1 MSRSTY
7 TGLAAGSLKIQKY
20 QNFRGV
26 DFTDDAVNES
36 RSPESLNMWKNYKTL
51 GKKIETRPDI
61 ELQLE
66 LENTIYGLFFYT
78 VNNVDHWIIHSGVS
92 LYDYNPVS
100 GVKTTLKANGMN
112 PANSVSFIYNNILFI
127 KDGINYLEYN
137 GTTLKDVIGTVPLTT
152 IGRKPSG
159 GGTQY
164 QDINLISNYR
174 KNSFWSD
181 GESVD
186 YHLDATAISNQN
198 VSVWINDVLQE
209 ANTYTVDAVNGVI
222 TFNTAPTA
230 AIDEDN
236 VVIQFVKEVSGN
248 ANKINKC
255 TLAAMFDNRVFFSG
269 NQDYP
274 NSVFWCSYNDPRYIS
289 DMNYALEG
297 TDIAKVKSM
306 VAGNN
311 ALWVF
316 KEPSQANT
324 TVFYHTPLESYDNRL
339 EDTVKTYP
347 SVHSSISTGCAATG
361 INFND
366 DICFFSD
373 RGLEG
378 ITGDITTEQVL
389 GHRSTL
395 VDRKMLN
402 EVNYKNMVLAEWE
415 GYLLVIIDDKVYLA
429 NSRELVAN
437 VDHNEYEWF
446 YWELAKKIRATNVH
460 KNILYLCSVAENV
473 YDENGYI
480 KYTDG
485 VDFYWYDS
493 VNEIVYDSSYEATVI
508 DVQTLTPVYV
518 SGIYTLTN
526 NNDNRDI
533 ESYWTTKL
541 DDFDYP
547 QMLKTTNKRGF
558 KSDVSGQSVTIKVK
572 VDNKPFEVLGTYTNA
587 KGYIVA
593 KLKRKKWNKIQL
605 RFGSNKPFGIY
616 EIVLETY
623 IGAYVKRS

>member
-1 MSRSTY
+1 MSSGY
-7 TGLAAGSLKIQKY
+7 TGLAAGSLKRQTY
-20 QNFRGV
+20 YNFRGV
-26 DFTDDAVNES
+26 DFTDDVVNET
-36 RSPESLNMWKNYKTL
+36 RSPDSLNMWKNYKSL

-61 ELQLE
+61 ELQLQ

-78 VNNVDHWIIHSGVS
+78 INNVDHWIIHSGTS
-92 LYDYNPVS
+92 LYDYNPNTKVL
-100 GVKTTLKANGMN
+100 TTLKANGMN
-112 PANSVSFIYNNILFI
+112 PFNSTAFIYNNLFFI

-137 GTTLKDVIGTVPLTT
+137 GTTIKNVEGTIPLTT

-164 QDINLISNYR
+164 QDINLISDYR

-181 GESVD
+181 GTSTE
-186 YHLDATAISNQN
+186 YHLDATGISNTGVQ
-198 VSVWINDVLQE
+198 VWINDVLQ
-209 ANTYTVDAVNGVI
+209 ASNTYTVDAVNGVI
-222 TFNTAPTA
+222 TFTTAPVA

-236 VVIQFVKEVSGN
+236 VVIQFAKPVSGY
-248 ANKINKC
+248 ANKIKKC
-255 TLAAMFDNRVFFSG
+255 TIATMFDNRVFFSG

-274 NSVFWCSYNDPRYIS
+274 NAVFWCGYNDPRYIS

-297 TDIAKVKSM
+297 TDIAQVKSM

-324 TVFYHTPLESYDNRL
+324 TVFYHVPLESYDERL
-339 EDTVKTYP
+339 GDTVKTYP

-373 RGLEG
+373 RGMEG

-389 GHRSTL
+389 AHRSSL

-402 EVNYKNMVLAEWE
+402 EENYKRMVLAEWE
-415 GYLLVIIDDKVYLA
+415 GYLLVIIDDIVYLA
-429 NSRELVAN
+429 NSREMVAN
-437 VDHNEYEWF
+437 NDHNEYEWF
-446 YWELAKKIRATNVH
+446 YWKLAKKIRATNVH
-460 KNILYLCSVAENV
+460 NDKLYLCSVAENV
-473 YDENGYI
+473 YDDNGYI

-485 VDFYWYDS
+485 LNFYWYDS
-493 VNEIVYDSSYEATVI
+493 ENEIVYDTDYEETQI
-508 DVQTLTPVYV
+508 SVQTLTPIYV

-526 NNDNRDI
+526 NDENRDL
-533 ESYWTTKL
+533 ESYWTTKS
-541 DDFDYP
+541 DDYDYP

-558 KSDVSGQSVTIKVK
+558 KSDVSGLSVTIEVK
-572 VDNKPFEVLGTYTNA
+572 TDNNDFETLGTYQNN

-605 RFGSNKPFGIY
+605 RFGSKKPFGIY
-616 EIVLETY
+616 EIVLESY
-623 IGAYVKRS
+623 VGSYVKRG

>member
-1 MSRSTY
+1 MSSSNY
-7 TGLAAGSLKIQKY
+7 TGLAAGTLKRQVY
-20 QNFRGV
+20 YNFRGV
-26 DFTDDAVNES
+26 DFTDENVSET
-36 RSPESLNMWKNYKTL
+36 RSPDSLNMWKNYKTL

-61 ELQLE
+61 ELQLS
-66 LENTIYGLFFYT
+66 LSNTIYGLFFYT
-78 VNNVDHWIIHSGVS
+78 VNTVDHWIIHAGVT
-92 LYDYNPVS
+92 LYDYNPSSEQLTV
-100 GVKTTLKANGMN
+100 LKANGMN

-127 KDGINYLEYN
+127 KDGLNYLEYN
-137 GTTLKDVIGTVPLTT
+137 GTTLKDVEGTIPLTT

-159 GGTQY
+159 GGVQY
-164 QDINLISNYR
+164 QDINLISDYR
-174 KNSFWSD
+174 KNSFWGD
-181 GESVD
+181 GTSTE
-186 YHLDATAISNQN
+186 YHLDATNISDTG
-198 VSVWINDVLQE
+198 VKVWISDVEQNP
-209 ANTYTVDAVNGVI
+209 NTYTIDKVNGTI
-222 TFNTAPTA
+222 TFTTAPA
-230 AIDEDN
+230 EPVDEDN
-236 VVIQFVKEVSGN
+236 VVIQFAKPVTGY
-248 ANKINKC
+248 ANKILKC
-255 TLAAMFDNRVFFSG
+255 TLATMFDNRVFFSG

-274 NSVFWCSYNDPRYIS
+274 NAVFWCSYNDPRYIS

-297 TDIAKVKSM
+297 TDVAKVKSM

-347 SVHSSISTGCAATG
+347 STHSSISTGCKATG

-373 RGLEG
+373 RGMEG

-389 GHRSTL
+389 SHRSSL

-402 EVNYKNMVLAEWE
+402 EANYKDMALAEWE
-415 GYLLVIIDDKVYLA
+415 GYLLVVIDDTVYLA
-429 NSRELVAN
+429 NSREVVAN

-446 YWELAKKIRATNVH
+446 YWKLAKKIKTTAVHNNV
-460 KNILYLCSVAENV
+460 LYLCSKAENV

-485 VDFYWYDS
+485 TYIYWYDAE
-493 VNEIVYDSSYEATVI
+493 NEIVYDSSYEESLVSI
-508 DVQTLTPVYV
+508 ETLTPIYV

-526 NNDNRDI
+526 NDDDRDI
-533 ESYWTTKL
+533 ESYWTTRS
-541 DDFDYP
+541 DDYDYP

-558 KSDVSGQSVTIKVK
+558 KSDVSGQRVTIKVK
-572 VDNKPFEVLGTYTNA
+572 TDNNDFETLGTYNNT

-605 RFGSNKPFGIY
+605 RFGSDKPFGIY
-616 EIVLETY
+616 EIVLESY
-623 IGAYVKRS
+623 VGSYVKRS

>member
-1 MSRSTY
+1 MSSTY
-7 TGLAAGSLKIQKY
+7 TGLAAGSLKRQTY
-20 QNFRGV
+20 YNFRGV
-26 DFTDDAVNES
+26 DFTDDVVAET
-36 RSPESLNMWKNYKTL
+36 RSPDSLNMWKNYKSL

-61 ELQLE
+61 ELQLS
-66 LENTIYGLFFYT
+66 LSNTIYGLFFYT
-78 VNNVDHWIIHSGVS
+78 VNNVDHWIIHAGVS
-92 LYDYNPVS
+92 LYDYNPSTEQLTV
-100 GVKTTLKANGMN
+100 LKANGMN

-137 GTTLKDVIGTVPLTT
+137 GTTLSDVTGTIPLTT

-164 QDINLISNYR
+164 QDVNLLSDKR

-181 GESVD
+181 GTSTD
-186 YHLDATAISNQN
+186 YYLDSTGISNTG
-198 VSVWINDVLQE
+198 VKVWINDVEQ
-209 ANTYTVDAVNGVI
+209 ATNTYTIDATNGVI
-222 TFNTAPTA
+222 TFTTAPTA

-236 VVIQFVKEVSGN
+236 VVIQFTKAVSGN
-248 ANKINKC
+248 ANKILKC
-255 TLAAMFDNRVFFSG
+255 TLAAMFDNRVFYSG

-274 NSVFWCSYNDPRYIS
+274 NAVFWCSYNDPRYIS

-297 TDIAKVKSM
+297 TDVAKVKSM

-324 TVFYHTPLESYDNRL
+324 TVFYHTPLESYDERL
-339 EDTVKTYP
+339 GDTVKTYP
-347 SVHSSISTGCAATG
+347 STHSSISTGCKATG

-373 RGLEG
+373 RGMEG
-378 ITGDITTEQVL
+378 VSGDITTEQVL
-389 GHRSTL
+389 AHRSTL

-402 EVNYKNMVLAEWE
+402 EANYKNMVLAEWE
-415 GYLLVIIDDKVYLA
+415 GYLLVVIDDKVYLA
-429 NSRELVAN
+429 NSREIVAN

-446 YWELAKKIRATNVH
+446 YWELSKKIRATAVH
-460 KNILYLCSVAENV
+460 NNELYLCTIAENV
-473 YDENGYI
+473 YDENGYT

-485 VDFYWYDS
+485 LNYYWYDS
-493 VNEIVYDSSYEATVI
+493 ENNVVYDTSYEETQI
-508 DVQTLTPVYV
+508 DVQTLTPIYV

-526 NNDNRDI
+526 NDADR
-533 ESYWTTKL
+533 ELQSYWTTKS
-541 DDFDYP
+541 DDYDYP

-558 KSDVSGQSVTIKVK
+558 KSDVSGNSITIEVK
-572 VDNKPFEVLGTYTNA
+572 TDNNDFETLGTYANT

-605 RFGSNKPFGIY
+605 RFGSDKPFGIY
-616 EIVLETY
+616 EIVLESY

>member
-1 MSRSTY
+1 MSSTY
-7 TGLAAGSLKIQKY
+7 TGLAAGSLKRQTY
-20 QNFRGV
+20 YNFRGV
-26 DFTDDAVNES
+26 DFTDDVVAET
-36 RSPESLNMWKNYKTL
+36 RSPDSLNMWKNYKSL

-61 ELQLE
+61 ELQLS
-66 LENTIYGLFFYT
+66 LSNTIYGLFFYT
-78 VNNVDHWIIHSGVS
+78 VNNVDHWIIHAGVS
-92 LYDYNPVS
+92 LYDYNPS
-100 GVKTTLKANGMN
+100 TETLTTLKANGMN

-137 GTTLKDVIGTVPLTT
+137 GTTLSSVTGTIPLTT

-164 QDINLISNYR
+164 QDINLLSDKR

-181 GESVD
+181 GTSTE
-186 YHLDATAISNQN
+186 YHLDTTGISSTG
-198 VSVWINDVLQE
+198 VIVWVNDVEQ
-209 ANTYTVDAVNGVI
+209 ATNTYTIDATNGVI
-222 TFNTAPTA
+222 TFNSAPAA

-236 VVIQFVKEVSGN
+236 VVIQFTKAVSGN
-248 ANKINKC
+248 ANKILKC

-274 NSVFWCSYNDPRYIS
+274 NAVFWCSYNDPRYIS

-324 TVFYHTPLESYDNRL
+324 TVFYHVPLEIYDERL
-339 EDTVKTYP
+339 GDTVKTYP
-347 SVHSSISTGCAATG
+347 STHSSISTGCKATG

-373 RGLEG
+373 RGMEG
-378 ITGDITTEQVL
+378 VSGDITTEQVL
-389 GHRSTL
+389 AHRSTL

-402 EVNYKNMVLAEWE
+402 ETNYKDMVLAEWE
-415 GYLLVIIDDKVYLA
+415 GYLLVVIDDKVYLA
-429 NSRELVAN
+429 NSREIVAN

-446 YWELAKKIRATNVH
+446 YWELSKKIRATAVH
-460 KNILYLCSVAENV
+460 NNILYLCTIAENV
-473 YDENGYI
+473 YDDNGYV

-485 VDFYWYDS
+485 LNYYWYDS
-493 VNEIVYDSSYEATVI
+493 ENEIVYDEDYEATQI
-508 DVQTLTPVYV
+508 DVQTLTPIYV

-526 NNDNRDI
+526 NNDDR
-533 ESYWTTKL
+533 ELQSYWTTKL
-541 DDFDYP
+541 DDYDYP

-558 KSDVSGQSVTIKVK
+558 KSDVSGSSVTIEVK
-572 VDNKPFEVLGTYTNA
+572 TDNNNFETLGTYTNT

-605 RFGSNKPFGIY
+605 RFGSDRPFGIY
-616 EIVLETY
+616 EIVLESY

>member
-1 MSRSTY
+1 MSSGY
-7 TGLAAGSLKIQKY
+7 TGLAAGTLKRQTY

-26 DFTDDAVNES
+26 DFTDEVVHES

-61 ELQLE
+61 ELQLQ

-78 VNNVDHWIIHSGVS
+78 INNVDHWIIHSGTS
-92 LYDYNPVS
+92 LYDYNPNT
-100 GVKTTLKANGMN
+100 KELTTLKVNGMN
-112 PANSVSFIYNNILFI
+112 PANSTAFIYNNLFFMI
-127 KDGINYLEYN
+127 DGINYLEYN
-137 GTTLKDVIGTVPLTT
+137 GSTIKDVEGTIPLTT

-164 QDINLISNYR
+164 QDINLISDYR

-181 GESVD
+181 GTATE
-186 YHLDATAISNQN
+186 YHLDTTGISSTGVQ
-198 VSVWINDVLQE
+198 VWINDVLQ
-209 ANTYTVDAVNGVI
+209 ASNTYTVDAVNGVI
-222 TFNTAPTA
+222 TFTTAPVA

-236 VVIQFVKEVSGN
+236 VVIQFAKPVSGY
-248 ANKINKC
+248 ANKIKKC
-255 TLAAMFDNRVFFSG
+255 TIATMFDNRVFFSG

-274 NSVFWCSYNDPRYIS
+274 NAVFWCSYNDPRYIS

-297 TDIAKVKSM
+297 TDIAQVKSM

-324 TVFYHTPLESYDNRL
+324 TVFYHVPLESYDERL
-339 EDTVKTYP
+339 GDTVKTYP

-373 RGLEG
+373 RGMEG

-402 EVNYKNMVLAEWE
+402 EENYRKMVLAEWE
-415 GYLLVIIDDKVYLA
+415 GYLLVIIDDVVYLA
-429 NSRELVAN
+429 NSRERVAN
-437 VDHNEYEWF
+437 NDHTEYEWF
-446 YWELAKKIRATNVH
+446 YWKLAKKIRATNVH
-460 KNILYLCSVAENV
+460 NNVLYLCSVAENV
-473 YDENGYI
+473 YDDNEYI

-485 VDFYWYDS
+485 LNFYWYDS
-493 VNEIVYDSSYEATVI
+493 ENDIVYDTDYEETQISVE
-508 DVQTLTPVYV
+508 TLTPIYV

-526 NNDNRDI
+526 NDENRDL
-533 ESYWTTKL
+533 ESYWTTKS

-558 KSDVSGQSVTIKVK
+558 KSDVSGSSVTIEVK
-572 VDNKPFEVLGTYTNA
+572 TDNNDFETLGTYQNN

-605 RFGSNKPFGIY
+605 RFGSKKPFGIY
-616 EIVLETY
+616 EIVLESY
-623 IGAYVKRS
+623 VGSYVKRG

>member
-1 MSRSTY
+1 MSSGY
-7 TGLAAGSLKIQKY
+7 TGLAAGSLKRQTY
-20 QNFRGV
+20 YNFRGV
-26 DFTDDAVNES
+26 DFTDNVVNET
-36 RSPESLNMWKNYKTL
+36 RSPDSLNMWKNYKSL

-61 ELQLE
+61 ELQLQ

-100 GVKTTLKANGMN
+100 KVTTTLKANGMN
-112 PANSVSFIYNNILFI
+112 PANSTAFIYNNIFFI

-137 GTTLKDVIGTVPLTT
+137 GTTIKDVVGTIPLTT
-152 IGRKPSG
+152 IGRKPNG

-164 QDINLISNYR
+164 QDINLISDYR
-174 KNSFWSD
+174 KNSFWGD
-181 GESVD
+181 GTSTE
-186 YHLDATAISNQN
+186 YHLDTTGITSGS
-198 VSVWINDVLQE
+198 VTVWISDVEQS
-209 ANTYTVDAVNGVI
+209 ASSYSVDAVNGII
-222 TFNTAPTA
+222 TFNTAPAA

-236 VVIQFVKEVSGN
+236 VVIQFAKPVSGY
-248 ANKINKC
+248 ANKIKKC
-255 TLAAMFDNRVFFSG
+255 TLATMFDNRVFFSG

-274 NSVFWCSYNDPRYIS
+274 NAVFWCSYNDPRYIS

-297 TDIAKVKSM
+297 TDIAQIKSM

-324 TVFYHTPLESYDNRL
+324 TVFYHVPLESYDERL
-339 EDTVKTYP
+339 GDTVKTYP

-373 RGLEG
+373 RGMEG

-389 GHRSTL
+389 SHRSSL

-402 EVNYKNMVLAEWE
+402 EENYKNMVLAEWE
-415 GYLLVIIDDKVYLA
+415 GYLLVIIDDIVYLA
-429 NSRELVAN
+429 NSREIVAN
-437 VDHNEYEWF
+437 ADHNEYEWF
-446 YWELAKKIRATNVH
+446 YWKLAKKMKTTNVH
-460 KNILYLCSVAENV
+460 NNVLYLCSERENV
-473 YDENGYI
+473 YDDNGYI

-485 VDFYWYDS
+485 LSFYWYDS
-493 VNEIVYDSSYEATVI
+493 ENDIVYDTDYEETQI
-508 DVQTLTPVYV
+508 SVQTLTPIYV

-526 NNDNRDI
+526 NDENRDL
-533 ESYWTTKL
+533 ESYWTTKS
-541 DDFDYP
+541 DDYDYP

-558 KSDVSGQSVTIKVK
+558 KSDVSGLSVTIEVK
-572 VDNKPFEVLGTYTNA
+572 TDNNNFETLGTYNNT

-605 RFGSNKPFGIY
+605 KFGSHKPFGIY
-616 EIVLETY
+616 EIVLESY
-623 IGAYVKRS
+623 IGSYVKRS

>member
-1 MSRSTY
+1 MSSNTY
-7 TGLAAGSLKIQKY
+7 TGLAAGSLKRQTY
-20 QNFRGV
+20 YNFRGV
-26 DFTDDAVNES
+26 DFTDDVVNET
-36 RSPESLNMWKNYKTL
+36 RSPDSLNMWKNYKSL

-61 ELQLE
+61 ELQLQ

-78 VNNVDHWIIHSGVS
+78 INNVDHWIIHSGVS

-100 GVKTTLKANGMN
+100 KVKTTLKANGMN
-112 PANSVSFIYNNILFI
+112 PFNSTAFIYNNIFFI

-137 GTTLKDVIGTVPLTT
+137 GTTIKDVEGTIPLTT

-164 QDINLISNYR
+164 QDINLISDYR

-181 GESVD
+181 GTSTE
-186 YHLDATAISNQN
+186 YHLDATGISSTGVQ
-198 VSVWINDVLQE
+198 VWINDVLQ
-209 ANTYTVDAVNGVI
+209 ASNTYTVDAVNGVI
-222 TFNTAPTA
+222 TFTTAPIA

-236 VVIQFVKEVSGN
+236 VVIKFAKPVSGY
-248 ANKINKC
+248 ANKIKKC
-255 TLAAMFDNRVFFSG
+255 TIATMFDNRVFFSG

-274 NSVFWCSYNDPRYIS
+274 NAVFWCGYNDPRYIS

-297 TDIAKVKSM
+297 TDIAQVKSM

-324 TVFYHTPLESYDNRL
+324 TVFYHVPLESYDDRL
-339 EDTVKTYP
+339 KDTVKTYP

-373 RGLEG
+373 RGMEG

-389 GHRSTL
+389 AHRSSL

-402 EVNYKNMVLAEWE
+402 EENYKEMVLAEWE
-415 GYLLVIIDDKVYLA
+415 GYLLVLIDDKVYLA
-429 NSRELVAN
+429 NSREMVAN
-437 VDHNEYEWF
+437 ADHNEYEWF

-460 KNILYLCSVAENV
+460 NNVLYLCSERENV
-473 YDENGYI
+473 YDDNGYI

-485 VDFYWYDS
+485 LNFYWYDS
-493 VNEIVYDSSYEATVI
+493 ENEIVYDTDYKETQISVE
-508 DVQTLTPVYV
+508 TLTPIYV

-526 NNDNRDI
+526 NDENRDL
-533 ESYWTTKL
+533 ESYWTTKS
-541 DDFDYP
+541 DDYDYP

-558 KSDVSGQSVTIKVK
+558 KSDVSGLSVTIEVK
-572 VDNKPFEVLGTYTNA
+572 TDNNDFETLGTYNNT

-616 EIVLETY
+616 EIVLESY
-623 IGAYVKRS
+623 IGSYVKRS

>member
-1 MSRSTY
+1 MSSTY
-7 TGLAAGSLKIQKY
+7 TGMAAGSLKRQTY
-20 QNFRGV
+20 YNFRGV
-26 DFTDDAVNES
+26 DFTDDVVAET
-36 RSPESLNMWKNYKTL
+36 RSPDSLNMWKNYKSL

-61 ELQLE
+61 ELQLS
-66 LENTIYGLFFYT
+66 LDNTIYGLFFYT
-78 VNNVDHWIIHSGVS
+78 VNNVDHWIIHAGVS
-92 LYDYNPVS
+92 LYDYNPS
-100 GVKTTLKANGMN
+100 TQTKTTLKANGMN

-137 GTTLKDVIGTVPLTT
+137 GTTLSNVDGTIPLTT
-152 IGRKPSG
+152 IGRKPGG

-164 QDINLISNYR
+164 QDINLISDKR

-181 GESVD
+181 GTSTE
-186 YHLDATAISNQN
+186 YHLDSTGISSSG
-198 VSVWINDVLQE
+198 VKVWINDVEQS
-209 ANTYTVDAVNGVI
+209 ASSYTIDAVNGVI
-222 TFNTAPTA
+222 IFNTAPTA

-236 VVIQFVKEVSGN
+236 VVIQFTKAVSGY
-248 ANKINKC
+248 ANRILKC
-255 TLAAMFDNRVFFSG
+255 TLATMFDNRVFFSG

-274 NSVFWCSYNDPRYIS
+274 NTVFWCGYNDPRYIS

-324 TVFYHTPLESYDNRL
+324 TVFYHTPLESYDERL
-339 EDTVKTYP
+339 GDTVKTYP
-347 SVHSSISTGCAATG
+347 STHSSISTGCKATG

-373 RGLEG
+373 RGMEG
-378 ITGDITTEQVL
+378 VSGDITTEQVL
-389 GHRSTL
+389 AHRSTL

-402 EVNYKNMVLAEWE
+402 EEHYKDMVLAEWE
-415 GYLLVIIDDKVYLA
+415 GYLLVIIDNKVYLA
-429 NSRELVAN
+429 NSREIVAN

-446 YWELAKKIRATNVH
+446 YWELSKKMKATAVH
-460 KNILYLCSVAENV
+460 NNILYLCSERENV
-473 YDENGYI
+473 YDDNGYI

-485 VDFYWYDS
+485 VDIYWYDAE
-493 VNEIVYDSSYEATVI
+493 NNIVYDDEYEVSLVSI
-508 DVQTLTPVYV
+508 ETLTPVYV

-526 NNDNRDI
+526 DNDNRDLQ
-533 ESYWTTKL
+533 SYWTTKL
-541 DDFDYP
+541 DDYDYP

-558 KSDVSGQSVTIKVK
+558 KSDVSGSSVTIEVK
-572 VDNKPFEVLGTYTNA
+572 TDNNNFETLGTYANT

-605 RFGSNKPFGIY
+605 RFGSEKPFGIY
-616 EIVLETY
+616 EIVLESY
-623 IGAYVKRS
+623 IGSYVKRS

>member
-1 MSRSTY
+1 MSSGY
-7 TGLAAGSLKIQKY
+7 TGLAAGSLKRQTY
-20 QNFRGV
+20 YNFRGV
-26 DFTDDAVNES
+26 DFTDDAVNET
-36 RSPESLNMWKNYKTL
+36 RSPDSLNMWKNYKSL

-61 ELQLE
+61 ELQLQ

-78 VNNVDHWIIHSGVS
+78 INNVDHWIIHSGVS
-92 LYDYNPVS
+92 LYDYNPNT
-100 GVKTTLKANGMN
+100 KALTILKANGMN
-112 PANSVSFIYNNILFI
+112 PFNSTAFIYNNLFFI

-137 GTTLKDVIGTVPLTT
+137 GTTIKDVEGTIPLTS
-152 IGRKPSG
+152 IGRKPAG

-164 QDINLISNYR
+164 QDINLLSDYR

-181 GESVD
+181 GTSTE
-186 YHLDATAISNQN
+186 YHLDATGISNTGVQ
-198 VSVWINDVLQE
+198 VWINDVLQE
-209 ANTYTVDAVNGVI
+209 SNTYTIDTVNGVI
-222 TFNTAPTA
+222 TFTTAPVA

-236 VVIQFVKEVSGN
+236 VVIQFAKPVSGY
-248 ANKINKC
+248 ANKIKKC
-255 TLAAMFDNRVFFSG
+255 TIATMFDNRVFFSG

-274 NSVFWCSYNDPRYIS
+274 NAVFWCSYNDPRYIS

-297 TDIAKVKSM
+297 TDIAQVKSM

-324 TVFYHTPLESYDNRL
+324 TVFYHVPLESYDERL
-339 EDTVKTYP
+339 GDTVKTYP

-373 RGLEG
+373 RGMEG

-389 GHRSTL
+389 AHRSSL

-402 EVNYKNMVLAEWE
+402 EENYKRMVLAEWE
-415 GYLLVIIDDKVYLA
+415 GYLLVIIDDTVYLA
-429 NSRELVAN
+429 NSREMVAN
-437 VDHNEYEWF
+437 ADHNEYEWF
-446 YWELAKKIRATNVH
+446 YWKLAKKMRATNVH
-460 KNILYLCSVAENV
+460 NNVLYLCSERENV
-473 YDENGYI
+473 YDDNGYI

-485 VDFYWYDS
+485 LNFYWYDS
-493 VNEIVYDSSYEATVI
+493 ENDIVYDTDYEETQISVE
-508 DVQTLTPVYV
+508 TLTPIYV

-526 NNDNRDI
+526 NDENRDL
-533 ESYWTTKL
+533 ESYWTTKS
-541 DDFDYP
+541 DDYDYP

-558 KSDVSGQSVTIKVK
+558 KSDVSGLSVTIEVK
-572 VDNKPFEVLGTYTNA
+572 TDNNDFETLGTYNNT

-605 RFGSNKPFGIY
+605 KFGSNKPFGIY
-616 EIVLETY
+616 EIVLESY
-623 IGAYVKRS
+623 IGSYVKRS

>member
-1 MSRSTY
+1 MSSTY
-7 TGLAAGSLKIQKY
+7 TGLAAGTLKRQTY
-20 QNFRGV
+20 YNFRGV
-26 DFTDDAVNES
+26 DFTDDVVAET
-36 RSPESLNMWKNYKTL
+36 RSPDSLNMWKNYKTL

-61 ELQLE
+61 ELQLS
-66 LENTIYGLFFYT
+66 LSNTIYGLFFYT
-78 VNNVDHWIIHSGVS
+78 VNNVDHWIIHAGVS
-92 LYDYNPVS
+92 LYDYNPNTETL
-100 GVKTTLKANGMN
+100 TTIKANGMN
-112 PANSVSFIYNNILFI
+112 PANSVSFIYNNLLFI
-127 KDGINYLEYN
+127 KDGINYLEYD
-137 GTTLKDVIGTVPLTT
+137 GTTLSNVEGTIPLTT

-164 QDINLISNYR
+164 QDINLLSDKR

-181 GESVD
+181 GTSTD
-186 YHLDATAISNQN
+186 YHLDATGISNSG
-198 VSVWINDVLQE
+198 VKVWINDVEQSSS
-209 ANTYTVDAVNGVI
+209 TYSVDAPNGVI
-222 TFNTAPTA
+222 SFNTAPVA

-236 VVIQFVKEVSGN
+236 VVIQFTKVVSGY
-248 ANKINKC
+248 ANKILKC
-255 TLAAMFDNRVFFSG
+255 TLATMFDNRVFFSG

-274 NSVFWCSYNDPRYIS
+274 NAVFWCGYNDPRYVS
-289 DMNYALEG
+289 DLNYALEG

-324 TVFYHTPLESYDNRL
+324 TVFYHVPLESYDERL
-339 EDTVKTYP
+339 GDTVKTYP
-347 SVHSSISTGCAATG
+347 STHSSISTGCKATG

-373 RGLEG
+373 RGMEG
-378 ITGDITTEQVL
+378 ISGDITTEQVL
-389 GHRSTL
+389 AHRSTL

-402 EVNYKNMVLAEWE
+402 EENYKNMVLAEWE

-429 NSRELVAN
+429 NSREIVAN

-446 YWELAKKIRATNVH
+446 YWELAKKIRTTAVH
-460 KNILYLCSVAENV
+460 NNKLYLCSIAENV
-473 YDENGYI
+473 YDDNGYI

-485 VDFYWYDS
+485 LNYYWYDS
-493 VNEIVYDSSYEATVI
+493 ENEIVYDEDYEATQI
-508 DVQTLTPVYV
+508 DVQTLTPIYV

-526 NNDNRDI
+526 NDEDR
-533 ESYWTTKL
+533 ELQSYWTTKL
-541 DDFDYP
+541 DDYDYP

-558 KSDVSGQSVTIKVK
+558 KSDVSGLSVTIEVK
-572 VDNKPFEVLGTYTNA
+572 TDNNDFETLGTYNNT

-616 EIVLETY
+616 EIVLESY
-623 IGAYVKRS
+623 IGSYVKRS

>member
-1 MSRSTY
+1 MSSGY
-7 TGLAAGSLKIQKY
+7 TGLAAGSLKRQTY
-20 QNFRGV
+20 YNFRGV
-26 DFTDDAVNES
+26 DFTDDAVNET
-36 RSPESLNMWKNYKTL
+36 RSPDSLNMWKNYKSL

-61 ELQLE
+61 ELQLQ

-78 VNNVDHWIIHSGVS
+78 INNVDHWIIHSGVS
-92 LYDYNPVS
+92 LYDYNPNT
-100 GVKTTLKANGMN
+100 KALTILKANGMN
-112 PANSVSFIYNNILFI
+112 PFNSTAFIYNNLFFMI
-127 KDGINYLEYN
+127 DGINYLEYN
-137 GTTLKDVIGTVPLTT
+137 GSTIKNVEGTIPLTS
-152 IGRKPSG
+152 IGRKPAG

-164 QDINLISNYR
+164 QDINLISDYR

-181 GESVD
+181 GTSTE
-186 YHLDATAISNQN
+186 YHLDATGITSGS
-198 VSVWINDVLQE
+198 VTVWISDTEQS
-209 ANTYTVDAVNGVI
+209 ASSYSVDAVNGII

-236 VVIQFVKEVSGN
+236 VVIQFAKPVSGY
-248 ANKINKC
+248 ANKIKKC
-255 TLAAMFDNRVFFSG
+255 TIATMFDNRVFFSG

-274 NSVFWCSYNDPRYIS
+274 NAVFWCSYNDPRYIS

-324 TVFYHTPLESYDNRL
+324 TVFYHVPLESYDERL
-339 EDTVKTYP
+339 GDTVKTYP

-373 RGLEG
+373 RGMEG

-389 GHRSTL
+389 AHRSSL

-402 EVNYKNMVLAEWE
+402 EENYKRMVLAEWE
-415 GYLLVIIDDKVYLA
+415 GYLLVIIDDTVYLA
-429 NSRELVAN
+429 NSRETVAN
-437 VDHNEYEWF
+437 ADHNEYEWF
-446 YWELAKKIRATNVH
+446 YWKLAKKMRATNVH
-460 KNILYLCSVAENV
+460 NNVLYLCSERENV
-473 YDENGYI
+473 YDDNGYI

-485 VDFYWYDS
+485 LNFYWYDS
-493 VNEIVYDSSYEATVI
+493 ENEIVYDTDYEETQISVE
-508 DVQTLTPVYV
+508 TLTPIYV

-526 NNDNRDI
+526 NNENRDL
-533 ESYWTTKL
+533 ESYWTTKS

-558 KSDVSGQSVTIKVK
+558 KSDVSGLSVTIEVK
-572 VDNKPFEVLGTYTNA
+572 TDNNNFETLGTYNNT

-605 RFGSNKPFGIY
+605 KFGSKKPFGIY
-616 EIVLETY
+616 EIVLESY
-623 IGAYVKRS
+623 IGSYVKRS